1 MKRSATVAELPPGY
15 EILRPAAEADNGCLC
30 RHVRVRKSATLRD
43 VKCAVLK
50 GYEDQYA
57 PDDIKLFTRKYEDDA
72 AVVRTDRTCATRL
85 LSYGP
90 DWHDCAVGDRGP
102 ADTVLLVAS
111 AMNEEENELLVLPAV
126 HPMPQEQVERDL
138 APPPERPLRSLSTL
152 KRVAAQ
158 SELFDPLPLPAHR
171 DDWLAQYREATQTV
185 TELLE
190 SGPKVSAGRNVI
202 YLQPL
207 VTRYGG
213 GAADAAA
220 AVPAADAALFA
231 GLAEYLAAYYHGT
244 PVKLNAPVFASV
256 DKARRRAKVLG
267 KDIGWRNVCPWN
279 GAPQPQGQLCAAD
292 LLHAIQPHAL
302 RGGGSKGRSGGG
314 AMGPDG
320 FCVLGFTMTDLYI
333 GDDDI
338 FTGGLASPGGRG
350 GGTGVFSFHR
360 YRSGE
365 GADPGVLLARAAKT
379 AAHEIAHMYGIG
391 HCLHR
396 SCLMN
401 GCGHL
406 DEDFC
411 AAPVLCPVDLSKFAA
426 VLGSSFDPIAR
437 YRALLAFCES
447 RPSGFAEPAA
457 WYRTMLAR
465 LDGQASAKAPAA
477 AAPATARDDD
487 TSDEDE
493 DDVPLRK
500 RLQSKKS

>member
-1 MKRSATVAELPPGY
+1 MS
-15 EILRPAAEADNGCLC
+15 
-30 RHVRVRKSATLRD
+30 
-43 VKCAVLK
+43 
-50 GYEDQYA
+50 
-57 PDDIKLFTRKYEDDA
+57 
-72 AVVRTDRTCATRL
+72 
-85 LSYGP
+85 
-90 DWHDCAVGDRGP
+90 
-102 ADTVLLVAS
+102 
-111 AMNEEENELLVLPAV
+111 
-126 HPMPQEQVERDL
+126 
-138 APPPERPLRSLSTL
+138 
-152 KRVAAQ
+152 
-158 SELFDPLPLPAHR
+158 
-171 DDWLAQYREATQTV
+171 ATQTV

-231 GLAEYLAAYYHGT
+231 GLAEYLSAYYHGT

-267 KDIGWRNVCPWN
+267 KDVGWRNVCPWN

-365 GADPGVLLARAAKT
+365 GADPGVLLSRAAKT

-396 SCLMN
+396 SC
-401 GCGHL
+401 
-406 DEDFC
+406 
-411 AAPVLCPVDLSKFAA
+411 
-426 VLGSSFDPIAR
+426 
-437 YRALLAFCES
+437 
-447 RPSGFAEPAA
+447 
-457 WYRTMLAR
+457 
-465 LDGQASAKAPAA
+465 
-477 AAPATARDDD
+477 
-487 TSDEDE
+487 
-493 DDVPLRK
+493 
-500 RLQSKKS
+500 

>member
-1 MKRSATVAELPPGY
+1 M
-15 EILRPAAEADNGCLC
+15 
-30 RHVRVRKSATLRD
+30 
-43 VKCAVLK
+43 
-50 GYEDQYA
+50 
-57 PDDIKLFTRKYEDDA
+57 
-72 AVVRTDRTCATRL
+72 
-85 LSYGP
+85 
-90 DWHDCAVGDRGP
+90 
-102 ADTVLLVAS
+102 
-111 AMNEEENELLVLPAV
+111 
-126 HPMPQEQVERDL
+126 
-138 APPPERPLRSLSTL
+138 
-152 KRVAAQ
+152 
-158 SELFDPLPLPAHR
+158 
-171 DDWLAQYREATQTV
+171 
-185 TELLE
+185 
-190 SGPKVSAGRNVI
+190 
-202 YLQPL
+202 
-207 VTRYGG
+207 
-213 GAADAAA
+213 
-220 AVPAADAALFA
+220 
-231 GLAEYLAAYYHGT
+231 
-244 PVKLNAPVFASV
+244 KLNAPAFASV

-267 KDIGWRNVCPWN
+267 KDVGWRNVCPWN

-365 GADPGVLLARAAKT
+365 GADPGVLLSRAAKT

-411 AAPVLCPVDLSKFAA
+411 AAPMLCPVDLSKFAA

-465 LDGQASAKAPAA
+465 LEAPASEGAGRRRAGRRERRRHERRGRGRRPA
-477 AAPATARDDD
+477 AEAPA
-487 TSDEDE
+487 E
-493 DDVPLRK
+493 
-500 RLQSKKS
+500 